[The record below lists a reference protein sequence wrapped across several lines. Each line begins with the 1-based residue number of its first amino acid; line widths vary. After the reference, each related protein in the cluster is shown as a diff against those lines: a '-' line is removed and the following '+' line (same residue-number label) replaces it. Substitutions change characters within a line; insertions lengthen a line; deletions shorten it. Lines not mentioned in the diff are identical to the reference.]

1 MCFRPLICS
10 LLMSS
15 AMNNCYF
22 LGLKLRWSCYCF
34 LVTWTRGVD
43 IRKKVWA
50 NTVTLLLWLNSG
62 TLVRAI
68 ISVNWVPVPGGRT
81 LLSRMSEKVT
91 ITYVTWRIRKLNERA
106 LLCQGNLVSYLTE
119 CKSSLPTEVC
129 RIISS
134 QPCLGLLS
142 SSSSSGRKKVGLRE
156 GQFFTSTA
164 GPTKGTLEIYIS

>member
-1 MCFRPLICS
+1 MIIYSVPLYFLRRVLGSPPIEKPCHNLISHFFDGIAIPPVCFRPLICS
-10 LLMSS
+10 PLMSS

-22 LGLKLRWSCYCF
+22 LGLKHKRNSYCF
-34 LVTWTRGVD
+34 LVMWTRGVD

-106 LLCQGNLVSYLTE
+106 LLCQGNL
-119 CKSSLPTEVC
+119 
-129 RIISS
+129 IS
-134 QPCLGLLS
+134 
-142 SSSSSGRKKVGLRE
+142 
-156 GQFFTSTA
+156 
-164 GPTKGTLEIYIS
+164 